1 MNEHLPW
8 FPVLFLP
15 YVLSA
20 SILCLPFFW
29 WFRSVDWRWWEAA
42 LLFVPFLVWFCLM
55 ALWSEKG
62 KSLSN
67 VGVEPF
73 LCGCVA
79 FLPLMTKVVASRYRR
94 SPGVGYF
101 LGLLASC
108 AIVLLIYTR
117 MPGLPE

>member
-1 MNEHLPW
+1 MNDYLPEFPHL
-8 FPVLFLP
+8 FMFYALP
-15 YVLSA
+15 ATLV
-20 SILCLPFFW
+20 CLPILW
-29 WFRSVDWRWWEAA
+29 WYRSIGWRWWELT
-42 LLFVPFLVWFCLM
+42 LLLVPFLIWFCLM

-62 KSLSN
+62 KTLSN
-67 VGVEPF
+67 LGVEPF

-79 FLPLMTKVVASRYRR
+79 FLPLATKVAASRYRR

-108 AIVLLIYTR
+108 VLVLLTYTR